1 MTTKKILIEN
11 PIYTEQDFQ
20 NLRNPN

>member
-1 MTTKKILIEN
+1 MKKILIEN
-11 PIYTEQDFQ
+11 PIYTEQGFR